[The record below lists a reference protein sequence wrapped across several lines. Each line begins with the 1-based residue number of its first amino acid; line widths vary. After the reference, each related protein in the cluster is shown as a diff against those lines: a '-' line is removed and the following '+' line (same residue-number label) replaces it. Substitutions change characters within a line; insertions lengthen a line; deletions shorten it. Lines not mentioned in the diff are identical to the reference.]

1 MKLPTWFKVLWWI
14 IITALTAWLFS
25 SRIPAILQGNSA
37 PVDVFVFLVLVALML
52 TPIFQEVSFFGL
64 KFKQSIDELQKQIS
78 TQLAVFKSE
87 IQTTISS
94 SNNFNVTLSPPAP
107 SDDRLPELETRI
119 RAAVSEAMQ
128 EEGMAYRANRQSS
141 LPKVDDDTIFLFQT
155 RYTIER
161 KLRNISS
168 SFANMPDR
176 RFIPIIQLTSL
187 LMKQELLHP
196 NIANAI
202 REVYS
207 VCSPAI
213 HGEPVTVAQVNFVR
227 DVTPQIIE
235 ALTEI
240 ERRTTPSTQT
250 RD

>member
-1 MKLPTWFKVLWWI
+1 
-14 IITALTAWLFS
+14 
-25 SRIPAILQGNSA
+25 
-37 PVDVFVFLVLVALML
+37 
-52 TPIFQEVSFFGL
+52 
-64 KFKQSIDELQKQIS
+64 
-78 TQLAVFKSE
+78 
-87 IQTTISS
+87 
-94 SNNFNVTLSPPAP
+94 
-107 SDDRLPELETRI
+107 
-119 RAAVSEAMQ
+119 
-128 EEGMAYRANRQSS
+128 
-141 LPKVDDDTIFLFQT
+141 
-155 RYTIER
+155 
-161 KLRNISS
+161 
-168 SFANMPDR
+168 
-176 RFIPIIQLTSL
+176 
-187 LMKQELLHP
+187 MKQELLHP